1 MFFTVN
7 DFKHGINAGQS
18 TMSKDVLGKNS
29 NHNVLLLDVVV
40 GTTVFFDVFLG
51 CTVFPSKKS
60 ISINKHR
67 VPMVV
72 TIETEELV
80 A

>member
-1 MFFTVN
+1 
-7 DFKHGINAGQS
+7 
-18 TMSKDVLGKNS
+18 MSKDVLGKNS

>member
-1 MFFTVN
+1 
-7 DFKHGINAGQS
+7 
-18 TMSKDVLGKNS
+18 MSKDVLGKNS
-29 NHNVLLLDVVV
+29 NHNVLLDVVV
-40 GTTVFFDVFLG
+40 VVLGTTVFFDVFLG
-51 CTVFPSKKS
+51 CTVFPSKIS